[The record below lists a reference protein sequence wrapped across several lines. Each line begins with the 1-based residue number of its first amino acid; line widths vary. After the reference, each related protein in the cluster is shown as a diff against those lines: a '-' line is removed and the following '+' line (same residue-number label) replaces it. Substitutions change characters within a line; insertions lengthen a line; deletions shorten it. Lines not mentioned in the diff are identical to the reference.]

1 MKSYQN
7 QSKHTEWDFAV
18 TQSSLSKSFLR
29 TQFIFLYSLILQS
42 KSKDKI
48 LINIQLKRNSKEISN
63 LRCTILSFSTFAWF
77 FVYNQGDST
86 LFLKCYTKSLKSCLW
101 TAIQYI
107 MLTSPLFTFTLFHM
121 GSGITL
127 LHEGAFMAQIQLRN
141 GLKWPKICFY
151 MKIQVFSFP

>member
-7 QSKHTEWDFAV
+7 QSKHTAWDFAV

-48 LINIQLKRNSKEISN
+48 LINIQLKRNSNEISN

-107 MLTSPLFTFTLFHM
+107 MLTSPLFTWVLESHCYMRGPLWPRSSCGMALNDQKF
-121 GSGITL
+121 
-127 LHEGAFMAQIQLRN
+127 AFIWKFR
-141 GLKWPKICFY
+141 
-151 MKIQVFSFP
+151 SFPFHRHKK